1 MYFDDYSTSFQSLY
15 KPMYNM
21 STNYNVTGGVA
32 NGAGSAVNANA
43 TGGYAGGWMMNPLSN
58 VGVGQFGPNQLLQ
71 NNEQRN
77 NYYARPIAAHKKKD
91 ELPTILGIVGTT
103 LGTAALLVA
112 LAKGR
117 KAVKVKPGPKPAPQ
131 PGPKPGPQP
140 GPKPGPKPG
149 PQSGPQPGPQSGPQ
163 PGPQSGPQANTIQV
177 VTGKVPYAPKYIN
190 VNPNTMK
197 YAPTV
202 NPVLNPGP
210 QANTIQV
217 VTGKVPYVPK
227 YINVNPN
234 TMKYAPSANPVPQPG
249 PQANTIQV
257 VTGKVPYAPKYIN
270 VNPNTMKYVPSANQA
285 SQSTIAVN
293 GKITKEGQDALKYVS
308 NHQFN
313 AGLAKEARRADARAA
328 FSAENYTAQGLMT
341 PEAQEAYNR
350 VLGQQFKPNWN
361 EAAQPLKRSVRN
373 QMKADARAAFS
384 AENHIAQGKF
394 TPEAQDALRKVQGQQ
409 FNSGLIKDA
418 RRKDAYIAFSGSNYT
433 AQGKIAPQGQDALR
447 YVSNHQFNADLAREA
462 RRADARAAFSQLDDN
477 VLAKVNANL
486 NTIRQDIANK
496 GSVVYTTHTNPTFNE
511 GYSLGA
517 NAKGS
522 DKLAE
527 LLKQMQG

>member
-163 PGPQSGPQANTIQV
+163 ANTIQV

-217 VTGKVPYVPK
+217 VTGKVPYV
-227 YINVNPN
+227 
-234 TMKYAPSANPVPQPG
+234 
-249 PQANTIQV
+249 
-257 VTGKVPYAPKYIN
+257 PKYIN